1 MNALK
6 RFVYLLFIIV
16 SILLVPIEALFLA
29 LRWVFTGKN
38 FACYPL
44 FVYLIAGEFT
54 WSEYLN
60 DDF

>member
-1 MNALK
+1 MNIFK
-6 RFVYLLFIIV
+6 RFVYLLLIIAA
-16 SILLVPIEALFLA
+16 ILLAPIEAFFLL

-60 DDF
+60 DEF